1 MESIILQNINNIL
14 KDAPESVLKKVLI
27 YIEEITED
35 KNDGFVLS
43 DNQKESLEKIGKRS
57 YNQHTELDIFLN
69 EMNSKY
75 GI

>member
-43 DNQKESLEKIGKRS
+43 DSQKESLEKIGKRS
-57 YNQHTELDIFLN
+57 YNQHTELDIFIN